1 MNMNE
6 INDNNLEVSYQEQS
20 NDEYAPKKFK
30 TRDILIFVVCLALA
44 FICWAY
50 AHYIDDPVIE
60 AKIPLNFVLE
70 NAENGE
76 YISNVSFENIIVHAE
91 ESLIGNITHID
102 VIVDSNLFDSY
113 GTPVTVTITL
123 PDGVHSHTKEVE
135 VTINSTTPN

>member
-1 MNMNE
+1 MSMNE

-20 NDEYAPKKFK
+20 NDEYTPKRFK

-50 AHYIDDPVIE
+50 AHYIDNPVIE
-60 AKIPLNFVLE
+60 DKIPINFILE

-76 YISNVSFENIIVHAE
+76 YISNVSLENIIVHAE
-91 ESLIGNITHID
+91 ESLLSNITHID
-102 VIVDSNLFDSY
+102 VTVDRNLFTSY
-113 GTPVTVTITL
+113 DTPINITITL

-135 VTINSTTPN
+135 VTISLKTPN